1 LLNKEKGMKAN
12 QRHAEGRNAYIG
24 LRCQHLP
31 FKKRQ
36 SDATTDVQYHLI
48 VFDIFEDFQ
57 GQKMGEKITIYKNK
71 RMKLIIIVKA
81 AIYLHK
87 PSFK

>member
-1 LLNKEKGMKAN
+1 MKAN

-31 FKKRQ
+31 FKQKQ

-57 GQKMGEKITIYKNK
+57 GQKKGENH
-71 RMKLIIIVKA
+71 
-81 AIYLHK
+81 YLQK
-87 PSFK
+87 QENETNNNCKGSNLSA